1 MTSRQLWTPGAW
13 LAIAAWLLWSVPS
26 MVTPGMTVDNLAIAF
41 AIGVLALIAAAV
53 VGIVIH
59 AALNFAKVTESRTV
73 LIGVHATMGA
83 AAGLTMVLLAAAVGL
98 PETMPPFA
106 RIVVSAIVTA
116 WFLDA
121 LLTLDTARHALALQR
136 EELIAE
142 AATLVAASAS
152 QEALLAELQTSI
164 VTAIDMQLAPAR
176 AEVSA
181 QLSLLDRVASLD
193 EWPTGTSTL
202 HDVAHDTVRPLV
214 ALLDAT
220 AATQPRRIGAWGM
233 VVAIA
238 RTQPFH
244 PIPLAAIYTLVTLP
258 IIWHDYAAA
267 VALTG
272 VAVGVAL
279 IFAITLT
286 ANAIMRRS
294 GMHHD
299 AVFFATIVVLQVP
312 GIVVAVADGTI
323 MQVPAVANLAIG
335 WAVSFTV
342 VLVTSGVGSWH
353 ERQVSAQTAFREQ
366 LDEER
371 VATLARGRLGAL
383 VARDAARTLHGPVQA
398 RLAACAVAIDTAVQA
413 RDVDAYAAALLQA
426 QEILH
431 APLAIETRP
440 ARERT
445 IDDVLTDVVGL
456 WRGLVD
462 IEVVVDPLV
471 AACAGATAYG
481 VERIIEEGVTN
492 AVRHGGATG
501 IVIDV
506 QPDGARIAVIV
517 TDNGTGPG
525 DGEPGLGSIYLDEI
539 TDNAWSL
546 TPAPGG
552 AGSSLTA
559 LVTRGPAQG

>member
-53 VGIVIH
+53 VGIVVH

-152 QEALLAELQTSI
+152 QEALLAELRTSI
-164 VTAIDMQLAPAR
+164 VTAVDMELAPAR
-176 AEVSA
+176 AEISA
-181 QLSLLDRVASLD
+181 QLALLDRTPTLQ
-193 EWPTGTSTL
+193 EWPTGASPL
-202 HDVAHDTVRPLV
+202 HDVAHDSVRPLV
-214 ALLDAT
+214 ALLDAP
-220 AATQPRRIGAWGM
+220 AATQPPRIGPWGM

-244 PIPLAAIYTLVTLP
+244 PVPLSAIYILVTLP
-258 IIWHDYAAA
+258 IVWQDYEAA
-267 VALTG
+267 VAVTG
-272 VAVGVAL
+272 VAIGVAL

-323 MQVPAVANLAIG
+323 GQVSAVVNLAIS
-335 WAVSFTV
+335 WIVSFTV

-353 ERQVSAQTAFREQ
+353 QRQVSAQAAFREQ

-371 VATLARGRLGAL
+371 VTTLARGRLGAL

-398 RLAACAVAIDTAVQA
+398 RLAACAVAIDAAVQA
-413 RDVDAYAAALLQA
+413 RDVEAYAAALLQA

-431 APLAIETRP
+431 APLTVDSQRLD
-440 ARERT
+440 ERT
-445 IDDVLTDVVGL
+445 VDEVLTGVVGL
-456 WRGLVD
+456 WRGLVE
-462 IEVVVDPLV
+462 IEVIVDPRV

-481 VERIIEEGVTN
+481 VERVIEEGVTN
-492 AVRHGGATG
+492 AVRHGSATE
-501 IVIDV
+501 IVIDI
-506 QPDGARIAVIV
+506 QPDGSNIAVVV

-525 DGEPGLGSIYLDEI
+525 DGAPGLGSTHLDEI
-539 TDNAWSL
+539 TDSQWSL
-546 TPAPGG
+546 KAALGG
-552 AGSSLTA
+552 VGSSLTA
-559 LVTRGPAQG
+559 LVTRTPRG